1 MSVQSIYSSLGM
13 LGFHEGFVD
22 LLAIVRNEPYEPL
35 YAIDIVD
42 EVIPRTILAA
52 SSFRVSVEQAPKV
65 TEKSAGEPVDP
76 GNFLVP
82 PMNISATLEMPLQSP
97 IQGWVDP
104 AFADLYHMT
113 RLTYAGTPTVAMA
126 RCKQSLAPSATEILI
141 DNAADFVRIT
151 TPFTVRIVDNG
162 TITSATVTSVNKR
175 LGKLTFSGARGRAI
189 TQETQVF
196 APLRESNDIFQE
208 RSFSLVSLREGL
220 LTGCLV
226 KNLEL
231 SFRPGQPIKVSS
243 EINACRIDR
252 YHQIAIRNESESIIS
267 AYASQPPARMVG
279 HTAVVIESLSSDAW
293 SFGMD
298 GVVDS
303 PLFRGFSGIDLLPT
317 SIQEFTFKIEHN
329 IVPIHSMHAVGIEP
343 ERAEYDNSATRE
355 MLNAFPFALAC
366 ESRIVSGT
374 ITYKAPI
381 EPWALAE
388 RLSAPNGI
396 GQNGIRISA
405 DTFRLDIPHVVWAPA
420 SGTGQPKEAQTKQLQ
435 WTMVTDVYEDL
446 PEMTY
451 ITS

>member
-13 LGFHEGFVD
+13 LGFHEGFAD
-22 LLAIVRNEPYEPL
+22 LLAIVRNEPSEPL

-42 EVIPRTILAA
+42 EVVPRTILAA
-52 SSFRVSVEQAPKV
+52 SSFRLNIEQAPKV
-65 TEKSAGEPVDP
+65 TEKSAGESVDP
-76 GNFLVP
+76 SNFMVP
-82 PMNISATLEMPLQSP
+82 PLSIVATLDMPLQSP

-104 AFADLYHMT
+104 AFADLYHMA
-113 RLTYAGTPTVAMA
+113 RLSYAGTPTVALT
-126 RCKQSLAPSATEILI
+126 RCLQSMAPSATELLV

-151 TPFTVRIVDNG
+151 TPFTVSIIDNG
-162 TITSATVTSVNKR
+162 IVSSATVTSVNKR
-175 LGKLTFSGARGRAI
+175 LGKLTFSGAVGRTI
-189 TQETQVF
+189 TSETQIF
-196 APLRESNDIFQE
+196 APLRAATDIFHE
-208 RSFSLVSLREGL
+208 RAFSLVSLREGL

-226 KNLEL
+226 KSIEL
-231 SFRPGQPIKVSS
+231 SFKPGQPIKVSS
-243 EINACRIDR
+243 EINACRLDR
-252 YHQIAIRNESESIIS
+252 YHQIAIRNESAGIIA
-267 AYASQPPARMVG
+267 AYAAQPPARMVG
-279 HTAVVIESLSSDAW
+279 HTAVVIESIASDSW

-343 ERAEYDNSATRE
+343 ERAEYDNAATRE
-355 MLNAFPFALAC
+355 MLNAFPFALAV

-388 RLSAPNGI
+388 RLSGPNGI
-396 GQNGIRISA
+396 GQNGLRISA
-405 DTFRLDIPHVVWAPA
+405 DTFRLDVPHVVWAPA
-420 SGTGQPKEAQTKQLQ
+420 SGTGQAKEAQTRQVQ

-446 PEMTY
+446 PAMTY

>member
-13 LGFHEGFVD
+13 LGFQEGFVD
-22 LLAIVRNEPYEPL
+22 LLAIVRNEPSEPL
-35 YAIDIVD
+35 YTIDIVD
-42 EVIPRTILAA
+42 EVVPRTILAA
-52 SSFRVSVEQAPKV
+52 SSFRVNIEQAPKV
-65 TEKSAGEPVDP
+65 TEKSAGESVDP
-76 GNFLVP
+76 SNFMVP
-82 PMNISATLEMPLQSP
+82 PLTIVATLDMPLQSP
-97 IQGWVDP
+97 IKGWVDP
-104 AFADLYHMT
+104 AFADLYHMA
-113 RLTYAGTPTVAMA
+113 RLSYAGTPTVALT
-126 RCKQSLAPSATEILI
+126 RCKQTMAPSATELLV

-151 TPFTVRIVDNG
+151 TPFTVSIIDNG
-162 TITSATVTSVNKR
+162 IVSSATVTSVDKR
-175 LGKLTFSGARGRAI
+175 IGKLVFSGAVGRTI
-189 TQETQVF
+189 TPETQIF
-196 APLRESNDIFQE
+196 APLRTASDIYHE
-208 RSFSLVSLREGL
+208 RAFSLVSLREGL

-226 KNLEL
+226 KSLEL
-231 SFRPGQPIKVSS
+231 SFKPGQPVKVTS
-243 EINACRIDR
+243 EISACRLDR
-252 YHQIAIRNESESIIS
+252 YHQMSIRNESAEIVA
-267 AYASQPPARMVG
+267 AYAAQPPARMVG
-279 HTAVVIESLSSDAW
+279 HTAVVIESIASDSW

-355 MLNAFPFALAC
+355 MLNAFPFALAA

-388 RLSAPNGI
+388 RLSGPNGI
-396 GQNGIRISA
+396 GQNGLRISA
-405 DTFRLDIPHVVWAPA
+405 DTFRLEMPHVVWAPA
-420 SGTGQPKEAQTKQLQ
+420 SGTGQSKEAQTRQVQ

-446 PEMTY
+446 PDMTY

>member
-13 LGFHEGFVD
+13 IGFQEGFVD
-22 LLAIVRNEPYEPL
+22 LLAIVRNEPSEPL

-42 EVIPRTILAA
+42 DLVPRTILAA
-52 SSFRVSVEQAPKV
+52 SSFRVSVDQAPKV
-65 TEKSAGEPVDP
+65 TEKSAGESVDP
-76 GNFLVP
+76 SNFVVP
-82 PMNISATLEMPLQSP
+82 PLTISGSLEMPLQSP
-97 IQGWVDP
+97 IEGWVDP

-113 RLTYAGTPTVAMA
+113 RLSYAGTPTVALA
-126 RCKQSLAPSATEILI
+126 RCKQILAPSATELLV

-151 TPFTVRIVDNG
+151 TPFTISIIDNG
-162 TITSATVTSVNKR
+162 AVNSATVTSVNKR
-175 LGKLTFSGARGRAI
+175 LGKLILSGAVGVPI
-189 TQETQVF
+189 TTETQVF
-196 APLRESNDIFQE
+196 APLRASSDIFDE

-226 KNLEL
+226 KSLEL

-252 YHQIAIRNESESIIS
+252 YHQISIRDQVTSVVAS
-267 AYASQPPARMVG
+267 YAALPPSRMVG
-279 HTAVVIESLSSDAW
+279 HTAVVIESMASDSW

-298 GVVDS
+298 GVIDS

-329 IVPIHSMHAVGIEP
+329 IVPIHTMHAVGIEP
-343 ERAEYDNSATRE
+343 ERTDYDNSATKE
-355 MLNAFPFALAC
+355 MLNAFPFALAV

-374 ITYKAPI
+374 ITYRAPI

-388 RLSAPNGI
+388 RLSGPNGI
-396 GQNGIRISA
+396 GLNGLRISA
-405 DTFRLDIPHVVWAPA
+405 DTFKLEVPHVVWAPS
-420 SGTGQPKEAQTKQLQ
+420 SGTGQSKEAQTRQVQ

-446 PEMTY
+446 PSMAY